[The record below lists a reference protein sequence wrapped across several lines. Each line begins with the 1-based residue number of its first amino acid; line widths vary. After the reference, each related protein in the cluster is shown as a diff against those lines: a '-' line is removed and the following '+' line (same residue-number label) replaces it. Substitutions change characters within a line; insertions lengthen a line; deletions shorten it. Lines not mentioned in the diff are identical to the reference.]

1 MAKLKMWAGRHINFN
16 TFLNGLTL
24 AIAVFILNKAD
35 ASYRTLIG
43 LEQWRETHTAAQ
55 HDLETK
61 VSDVAQR
68 LSGDEGKWSRTSAQV
83 AQITN
88 RLSAVEKKVGL

>member
-1 MAKLKMWAGRHINFN
+1 MAKFKLWAGRHINFN
-16 TFLNGLTL
+16 TLLNGLTL
-24 AIAVFILNKAD
+24 GVALFILNKAD

-43 LEQWRETHTAAQ
+43 LEVWRDNHTAAQ
-55 HDLETK
+55 HVLETRIDDF
-61 VSDVAQR
+61 SQR

-88 RLSAVEKKVGL
+88 RLTAVEKKIGL